1 MIWILMELV
10 FISIGRYCKVN
21 EWSVVGLAYESS
33 TWYTLTDELS
43 QRLVAGANTSEELE
57 PDVVDPQFINVYEPY
72 KLQTPSKLTGS
83 LPMFWKIRTHKYRLR
98 NERLPQY

>member
-1 MIWILMELV
+1 LNTYGTGFHFNWALLLT
-10 FISIGRYCKVN
+10 N
-21 EWSVVGLAYESS
+21 EVRVGLAYESS

-83 LPMFWKIRTHKYRLR
+83 CLCFWKIRLKVSIT
-98 NERLPQY
+98 Q